1 MCERVA
7 FAPPVAMESKEEEE
21 EEEVAVEGEQANYGL
36 MDVQEDGLFLSF
48 ASVEANALQKT
59 P

>member
-1 MCERVA
+1 
-7 FAPPVAMESKEEEE
+7 MESKEEEPEE

-48 ASVEANALQKT
+48 ASVEANALQKPPYYFHARLLT
-59 P
+59 